1 MNLKRVLA
9 VASRERREIVRD
21 RLFFTLAFVV
31 PAALMII
38 FGFGLSFD
46 VENVPLAIVDYDGS
60 AMSRDYTY
68 QYTTSRYFDF
78 QGMVRDERDLVPLIT
93 DKNVRAAIVIPE
105 KFQENLLAGRPVS
118 VQTLIDGAFP
128 FRAQTIKGYVM
139 GINSAYSAGL
149 LADYLAQKKGMSRER
164 ALEMLQPLT
173 LEVRHLYNQGLESD
187 WSMAPKLI
195 GFLLMVCPPLLT
207 ALGVV
212 REKETG
218 AIYNIYSST
227 ITRAEYLTGKL
238 TPYVV
243 VSTLNSLILWAIAIK
258 VFDAPFKGA
267 PLFFLAASVLYVVCT
282 TGIGLMVSVL
292 VETQVAATL
301 VTFITTVIPAVLYS
315 GMLVPVASLDK
326 AAQTVAHMLPAM
338 YYTDII
344 LGCFLKG
351 VGPRVLWKDVVVLAF
366 YAAVLFATG
375 YFMFR
380 KRPNA

>member
-31 PAALMII
+31 PTALMII

-243 VSTLNSLILWAIAIK
+243 VSALNSLILWAIAIK

-267 PLFFLAASVLYVVCT
+267 PLFFLAASILYVVCT

-315 GMLVPVASLDK
+315 GMLVPVASLDR

-338 YYTDII
+338 YYTDIV

-366 YAAVLFATG
+366 YAAALFATG

>member
-31 PAALMII
+31 PTALMII

-243 VSTLNSLILWAIAIK
+243 VSALNSLILWAIAIK

-267 PLFFLAASVLYVVCT
+267 PLFFLAASILYVVCT

-366 YAAVLFATG
+366 YAAALFATG